1 MAKEGAVAVCI
12 QVRLLNSREE
22 ALGKD
27 TQVYWKTDNNT
38 MYQVDGS
45 KSFNFDCVFHSNE
58 TTKNVYEEN
67 CAVNHR
73 FCHPRLKWYYI
84 CLWADCCR
92 KNIYYDGF
100 TRVFGSKTQGNS

>member
-58 TTKNVYEEN
+58 TTKNVYEEI
-67 CAVNHR
+67 AVPIIDSAIQGYNGEYSLQKH
-73 FCHPRLKWYYI
+73 CSLW
-84 CLWADCCR
+84 CLFSR
-92 KNIYYDGF
+92 RRSF
-100 TRVFGSKTQGNS
+100 STL